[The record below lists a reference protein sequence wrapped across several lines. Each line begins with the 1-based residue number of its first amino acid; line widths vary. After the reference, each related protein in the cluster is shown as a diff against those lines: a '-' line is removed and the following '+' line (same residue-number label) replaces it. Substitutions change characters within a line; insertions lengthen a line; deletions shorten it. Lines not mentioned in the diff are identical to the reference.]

1 MKTFSQNNTF
11 NLHFTYPK
19 MHTHSPIPRMER
31 FQEKQQTA
39 MQHSLSGYTPPLNNE
54 QCRMNERGWKRDEI
68 DRGGSEDSL
77 FRSSNQPLLHQLS
90 TRNRNAI
97 NTLMADLTEYK
108 WIVIFATIV
117 CFISA
122 FGMGSCCFRLI
133 MVRCERCG

>member
-1 MKTFSQNNTF
+1 M
-11 NLHFTYPK
+11 
-19 MHTHSPIPRMER
+19 
-31 FQEKQQTA
+31 
-39 MQHSLSGYTPPLNNE
+39 G
-54 QCRMNERGWKRDEI
+54 ERGWKRDEI

-108 WIVIFATIV
+108 WIVILATIV

-122 FGMGSCCFRLI
+122 FGMGSCSFRLI